1 MEPADRGRLQ
11 QVITTLRADP
21 EVEYVEEDILMQ
33 PLFTPNDSRYSDQW
47 QYFENTGGLRMTS
60 AWDSATGSNVVVAVL
75 DTGYLAHSDLIA
87 NILPGYDFIDDTFIS
102 QDGDGRDS
110 DALDPGD
117 WETADQCYSG
127 SPASDSSWHGTHVA
141 GSIAAETDNGTGVAG
156 VAFDARILPVR
167 VLGRCGG
174 YMSDIADGM
183 IWAAGGTVS
192 GVPANANPAQVLNLS
207 LGGGGSC
214 SSTTQ
219 AAINSCPRPRLDG
232 GRCGRQCEY
241 RCVQL
246 YSG

>member
-1 MEPADRGRLQ
+1 M
-11 QVITTLRADP
+11 
-21 EVEYVEEDILMQ
+21 
-33 PLFTPNDSRYSDQW
+33 
-47 QYFENTGGLRMTS
+47 
-60 AWDSATGSNVVVAVL
+60 VAVI

-87 NILPGYDFIDDTFIS
+87 NILPGYDFIDDPFIS

-117 WETADQCYSG
+117 WETADQCYAG

-141 GSIAAETDNGTGVAG
+141 GSIAAKTDNGTGVAG

-219 AAINSCPRPRLDG
+219 AAINSARASARQWSLRPAMRIPMRPTLLRLTAQVSS
-232 GRCGRQCEY
+232 RWQPPIVPVPEPTIRTMVLWWTWQHRVEAAAEVFCRP
-241 RCVQL
+241 
-246 YSG
+246 